1 MVGLHDQQP
10 PPVDSA
16 VPKVYIKAVCG
27 FAGVVP
33 ELHIV
38 GGVGF
43 QVVAVELQVVHND
56 PGKEPPLRGHGVFR
70 GKHIIHLGGLGQHHE
85 PVVVDVHRVF
95 QKLRPRLAQ
104 LLQRHALKDQL
115 IQELLLLPAPG
126 EQGHGPVQHLRIR
139 QAGHG
144 DMVRGPGDGGLADA
158 GIGIPRE
165 IGSVLLPDQVENV
178 FAHGQTAAENTDI
191 QIGFSAAGI
200 VDRALRKHLGHH
212 GKIGVHMGEGVLL
225 HG

>member
-1 MVGLHDQQP
+1 M
-10 PPVDSA
+10 
-16 VPKVYIKAVCG
+16 
-27 FAGVVP
+27 
-33 ELHIV
+33 